1 MILTTPNVFN
11 PSRFWRDATHKVA
24 YCYDELGGLLLA
36 QGFQIKAMYR
46 TYSDAFPPLSL
57 QTLCDG
63 PSPSVSGCRLCQ
75 IDFGDRGEEV
85 ERGKMRIIFL
95 THSSDQGHR
104 FRVEQYFPYLIAHQ
118 VEPKWQPL
126 SGSWKER
133 LILYRQ
139 LPSFDVVC
147 IQRRL
152 LSPFEFYWI
161 RKKSSKVLFD
171 LDDAIMYR
179 SSSSPRPH
187 SLSRWLKFRWM
198 VKGSDVVTVGNRFL
212 KNEVLKVDREKKV
225 FVIPTCIDT
234 NLYPQKKKI
243 SNRQEIILGW
253 IGTKG
258 NLKYLKKLEPVFETI
273 RQRFPQVKLK
283 IVSNDFYDS
292 SHLPIVKKP
301 WKLEDENEDLIS
313 FDIGLMPLNDD
324 LWSRGKCGLKIIQYL
339 SVGVPV
345 VCTPVGIN
353 SDIVKDGENGFWA
366 TNHQE
371 WVDRLSTL
379 IQNPDL
385 RYQMGLKGIET
396 VEREYSLRV
405 TSEKFFHVL
414 QSLVSG

>member
-1 MILTTPNVFN
+1 
-11 PSRFWRDATHKVA
+11 
-24 YCYDELGGLLLA
+24 
-36 QGFQIKAMYR
+36 
-46 TYSDAFPPLSL
+46 
-57 QTLCDG
+57 
-63 PSPSVSGCRLCQ
+63 
-75 IDFGDRGEEV
+75 
-85 ERGKMRIIFL
+85 MRIIFL

-126 SGSWKER
+126 SGSWRDR

-139 LPSFDVVC
+139 LPSFNVVC

-198 VKGSDVVTVGNRFL
+198 VKGSDTMTVGNQFL
-212 KNEVLKVDREKKV
+212 KNEVLKVDRQKKV

-234 NLYPQKKKI
+234 NLYPKKKRV

-273 RQRFPQVKLK
+273 RQRFPQAKLK

-292 SHLPIVKKP
+292 SHLSTIKKP
-301 WKLEDENEDLIS
+301 WKLEEENEDLIS

-339 SVGVPV
+339 SVGVPA

-353 SDIVKDGENGFWA
+353 SDIIKDGENGFWA
-366 TNHQE
+366 TNDQE
-371 WVDRLSTL
+371 WVDRLTTL
-379 IQNPDL
+379 IQNQEL

-396 VEREYSLRV
+396 VEREYSLGV

-414 QSLVSG
+414 QSLDWGER

>member
-1 MILTTPNVFN
+1 M
-11 PSRFWRDATHKVA
+11 K
-24 YCYDELGGLLLA
+24 
-36 QGFQIKAMYR
+36 
-46 TYSDAFPPLSL
+46 
-57 QTLCDG
+57 
-63 PSPSVSGCRLCQ
+63 
-75 IDFGDRGEEV
+75 
-85 ERGKMRIIFL
+85 IIFL
-95 THSSDQGHR
+95 THYSDQGHR
-104 FRVEQYFPYLIAHQ
+104 FRVEQYFPFLIAHQ

-133 LILYRQ
+133 LLIYRQ

-152 LSPFEFYWI
+152 LSPFEFSWI
-161 RKKSSKVLFD
+161 RKKSSKILFD

-179 SSSSPRPH
+179 SSRSPHPH

-198 VKGSDVVTVGNRFL
+198 VKGSDVVTVGNQFL
-212 KNEVLKVDREKKV
+212 KGEVLKVDRQKKV

-243 SNRQEIILGW
+243 SNRPEIILGW

-258 NLKYLKKLEPVFETI
+258 NLRYLKKLEPVFETLH
-273 RQRFPQVKLK
+273 QRFPQVKLK

-292 SHLPIVKKP
+292 LSLPVVKKP
-301 WKLEDENEDLIS
+301 WKLEDENTDLIS
-313 FDIGLMPLNDD
+313 FDIGLMPLNND

-345 VCTPVGIN
+345 VCTPIGIN
-353 SDIVKDGENGFWA
+353 SDIVQEGKTGFWA

-385 RYQMGLKGIET
+385 RHQMGLKGIET
-396 VEREYSLRV
+396 VEREYSLAV
-405 TSEKFFHVL
+405 TSEKFFDVL
-414 QSLVSG
+414 QNLVEGKR

>member
-1 MILTTPNVFN
+1 
-11 PSRFWRDATHKVA
+11 
-24 YCYDELGGLLLA
+24 
-36 QGFQIKAMYR
+36 
-46 TYSDAFPPLSL
+46 
-57 QTLCDG
+57 
-63 PSPSVSGCRLCQ
+63 
-75 IDFGDRGEEV
+75 
-85 ERGKMRIIFL
+85 MRIIFL

-126 SGSWKER
+126 SGSWRDR

-139 LPSFDVVC
+139 LPSFNVVC

-198 VKGSDVVTVGNRFL
+198 VKGSDTMTVGNQFL
-212 KNEVLKVDREKKV
+212 KNEVLKVDRQKKV

-234 NLYPQKKKI
+234 NLYPKKKRV

-273 RQRFPQVKLK
+273 RQRFPQAKLK

-292 SHLPIVKKP
+292 SHLSTIKKP
-301 WKLEDENEDLIS
+301 WKLEEENEDLIS

-339 SVGVPV
+339 SVGVPA

-353 SDIVKDGENGFWA
+353 SDIIKDGENGFWA
-366 TNHQE
+366 TNDQE
-371 WVDRLSTL
+371 WVDRLTTL
-379 IQNPDL
+379 IQNQEL

-396 VEREYSLRV
+396 VEREYSLGV

-414 QSLVSG
+414 QSLDRGER

>member
-1 MILTTPNVFN
+1 
-11 PSRFWRDATHKVA
+11 
-24 YCYDELGGLLLA
+24 
-36 QGFQIKAMYR
+36 
-46 TYSDAFPPLSL
+46 
-57 QTLCDG
+57 
-63 PSPSVSGCRLCQ
+63 
-75 IDFGDRGEEV
+75 
-85 ERGKMRIIFL
+85 MRIIFL

-104 FRVEQYFPYLIAHQ
+104 FRVEQYFPFLIAHQ

-133 LILYRQ
+133 LVLYRQ
-139 LPSFDVVC
+139 LPFFNVVC

-152 LSPFEFYWI
+152 LSPLEFYWI

-187 SLSRWLKFRWM
+187 SLSRWLKFKGM
-198 VKGSDVVTVGNRFL
+198 VKGSDVVTVGNQFL
-212 KNEVLKVDREKKV
+212 KNEVLRVDSKKKV

-234 NLYPQKKKI
+234 NLYSQKKKMF
-243 SNRQEIILGW
+243 NPPEIILGW

-258 NLKYLKKLEPVFETI
+258 NLKYLKILEPVFETI
-273 RQRFPQVKLK
+273 RQRFPQAKLK

-292 SHLPIVKKP
+292 SHLFVLNKA

-353 SDIVKDGENGFWA
+353 SDIIKDGENGFWA
-366 TNHQE
+366 RSHQE
-371 WVDRLSTL
+371 WVDRLTTL
-379 IQNPDL
+379 IQNQEL
-385 RYQMGLKGIET
+385 RYRMGLKGIET
-396 VEREYSLRV
+396 VEREYSLAV
-405 TSEKFFHVL
+405 TSEKFFQVL
-414 QSLVSG
+414 QSLDRGKGK

>member
-1 MILTTPNVFN
+1 
-11 PSRFWRDATHKVA
+11 
-24 YCYDELGGLLLA
+24 
-36 QGFQIKAMYR
+36 
-46 TYSDAFPPLSL
+46 
-57 QTLCDG
+57 
-63 PSPSVSGCRLCQ
+63 
-75 IDFGDRGEEV
+75 
-85 ERGKMRIIFL
+85 MRVIFL

-104 FRVEQYFPYLIAHQ
+104 FRVEQYFPYLITHQ

-126 SGSWKER
+126 SGSWRER
-133 LILYRQ
+133 LIIYQQ
-139 LPSFDVVC
+139 LPFFDVVC

-161 RKKSSKVLFD
+161 RKKSPKVLFD

-198 VKGSDVVTVGNRFL
+198 VKGSDAMTVGNQFL
-212 KNEVLKVDREKKV
+212 KNEVLKVDRQKKV

-234 NLYPQKKKI
+234 NLYPKKKRI
-243 SNRQEIILGW
+243 SDRQEIILGW

-258 NLKYLKKLEPVFETI
+258 NLKYLKKLEPVFETV
-273 RQRFPQVKLK
+273 RQKFPQAKLK

-292 SHLPIVKKP
+292 SHLCTIKKP
-301 WKLEDENEDLIS
+301 WKLEEENEDLIS

-339 SVGVPV
+339 SVGVPA

-353 SDIVKDGENGFWA
+353 SDIIKDGENGFWA
-366 TNHQE
+366 TNDQE
-371 WVDRLSTL
+371 WVDRLTTL
-379 IQNPDL
+379 IQNQEL

-396 VEREYSLRV
+396 VERGYSLGV

-414 QSLVSG
+414 QSLDRGGR

>member
-1 MILTTPNVFN
+1 
-11 PSRFWRDATHKVA
+11 
-24 YCYDELGGLLLA
+24 
-36 QGFQIKAMYR
+36 
-46 TYSDAFPPLSL
+46 
-57 QTLCDG
+57 
-63 PSPSVSGCRLCQ
+63 
-75 IDFGDRGEEV
+75 
-85 ERGKMRIIFL
+85 MRIIFL

-133 LILYRQ
+133 FLIYRQ

-161 RKKSSKVLFD
+161 RKKSSKILFD

-198 VKGSDVVTVGNRFL
+198 VKGSDVVTVGNQFL
-212 KNEVLKVDREKKV
+212 KNEVLKVDREKNV
-225 FVIPTCIDT
+225 FVIPTCIDP
-234 NLYPQKKKI
+234 NQYPQKKKI
-243 SNRQEIILGW
+243 SNHPEIILGW

-273 RQRFPQVKLK
+273 RQRFPQAKLK

-292 SHLPIVKKP
+292 SHLSTIKKP
-301 WKLEDENEDLIS
+301 WKLEEENEDLIS

-324 LWSRGKCGLKIIQYL
+324 LWSRGKCGLKIVQYL
-339 SVGVPV
+339 SVGLPV

-353 SDIVKDGENGFWA
+353 SDIIQNGENGFWA
-366 TNHQE
+366 TNDQE
-371 WVDRLSTL
+371 WIDRLSTL
-379 IQNPDL
+379 IQDPDL
-385 RYQMGLKGIET
+385 RYQMGLKGMEK
-396 VEREYSLRV
+396 VEKEYSLTV
-405 TSEKFFHVL
+405 TSEKLFHIL
-414 QSLVSG
+414 QYLSQSEKS

>member
-1 MILTTPNVFN
+1 
-11 PSRFWRDATHKVA
+11 
-24 YCYDELGGLLLA
+24 
-36 QGFQIKAMYR
+36 
-46 TYSDAFPPLSL
+46 
-57 QTLCDG
+57 
-63 PSPSVSGCRLCQ
+63 
-75 IDFGDRGEEV
+75 
-85 ERGKMRIIFL
+85 MRIIFL

-126 SGSWKER
+126 SGSWRDR

-139 LPSFDVVC
+139 LPSFDIVC

-161 RKKSSKVLFD
+161 REKSSKVLFD

-198 VKGSDVVTVGNRFL
+198 VKGSDAMTVGNRFL
-212 KNEVLKVDREKKV
+212 KNEVLKVDQQKKV
-225 FVIPTCIDT
+225 FIIPTCIDT
-234 NLYPQKKKI
+234 NLYPKKKRV

-258 NLKYLKKLEPVFETI
+258 NLKYLKKLEPVFEII
-273 RQRFPQVKLK
+273 RQRFPQAKLK

-292 SHLPIVKKP
+292 SHLSTVKKP
-301 WKLEDENEDLIS
+301 WKLEEENEDLIS

-339 SVGVPV
+339 SVGVPAI
-345 VCTPVGIN
+345 CTPVGIN
-353 SDIVKDGENGFWA
+353 SDIIKDGENGFWA
-366 TNHQE
+366 TNDQE
-371 WVDRLSTL
+371 WVDRLTTL
-379 IQNPDL
+379 IQNQEL

-396 VEREYSLRV
+396 VEREYSLGV
-405 TSEKFFHVL
+405 TSEKFFYVL
-414 QSLVSG
+414 QSLDRGER

>member
-1 MILTTPNVFN
+1 
-11 PSRFWRDATHKVA
+11 
-24 YCYDELGGLLLA
+24 
-36 QGFQIKAMYR
+36 
-46 TYSDAFPPLSL
+46 
-57 QTLCDG
+57 
-63 PSPSVSGCRLCQ
+63 
-75 IDFGDRGEEV
+75 
-85 ERGKMRIIFL
+85 MRIIFL

-126 SGSWKER
+126 SGTWKER

-139 LPSFDVVC
+139 LPFFDVVC

-152 LSPFEFYWI
+152 LSPLEFYWI
-161 RKKSSKVLFD
+161 QKKSSEILFD
-171 LDDAIMYR
+171 LDDAVMYR

-198 VKGSDVVTVGNRFL
+198 VKGSDVVTVGNQFL
-212 KNEVLKVDREKKV
+212 RNEVLKVDGKKKV

-243 SNRQEIILGW
+243 SNCPEIILGW
-253 IGTKG
+253 IGTSG
-258 NLKYLKKLEPVFETI
+258 NLRYLKKLEPVFETI
-273 RQRFPQVKLK
+273 RQRFPQAKLK

-292 SHLPIVKKP
+292 PYLSIVKKP

-396 VEREYSLRV
+396 VEREYSLEV
-405 TSEKFFHVL
+405 TSEKFFCVL
-414 QSLVSG
+414 QSLGRGER

>member
-1 MILTTPNVFN
+1 
-11 PSRFWRDATHKVA
+11 
-24 YCYDELGGLLLA
+24 
-36 QGFQIKAMYR
+36 
-46 TYSDAFPPLSL
+46 
-57 QTLCDG
+57 
-63 PSPSVSGCRLCQ
+63 
-75 IDFGDRGEEV
+75 
-85 ERGKMRIIFL
+85 MRIIFL
-95 THSSDQGHR
+95 THSSNQGHR

-126 SGSWKER
+126 SGSWKKR
-133 LILYRQ
+133 LIFYRQ
-139 LPSFDVVC
+139 LPFFDVVC

-171 LDDAIMYR
+171 LDDAVMYR
-179 SSSSPRPH
+179 SSSSPHPH
-187 SLSRWLKFRWM
+187 SLSRWLKFRWI
-198 VKGSDVVTVGNRFL
+198 VKGSDVVTVGNQFL

-225 FVIPTCIDT
+225 FVIPTSIDM

-243 SNRQEIILGW
+243 SERPEIILGW

-258 NLKYLKKLEPVFETI
+258 NLKYLKKLEPVFETLH
-273 RQRFPQVKLK
+273 QRFPQVKLK

-324 LWSRGKCGLKIIQYL
+324 LWSRGKCGLKIVQYL

-353 SDIVKDGENGFWA
+353 PDIVKNGENGFWA

-385 RYQMGLKGIET
+385 RLQMGLKGIET
-396 VEREYSLRV
+396 VEREYSLAV
-405 TSEKFFHVL
+405 TSEMFFHVL
-414 QSLVSG
+414 QSLGRGGR